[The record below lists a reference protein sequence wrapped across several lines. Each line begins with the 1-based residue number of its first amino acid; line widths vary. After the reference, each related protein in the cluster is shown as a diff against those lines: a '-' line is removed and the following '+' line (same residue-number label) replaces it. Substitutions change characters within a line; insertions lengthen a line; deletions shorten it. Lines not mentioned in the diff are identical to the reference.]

1 MTIAIDFVATDT
13 NSGTKTYIL
22 NFCEEINKLPHEYN
36 IIIYLTKNYYNQISI
51 SKKKIKKLSM

>member
-51 SKKKIKKLSM
+51 SKKKK